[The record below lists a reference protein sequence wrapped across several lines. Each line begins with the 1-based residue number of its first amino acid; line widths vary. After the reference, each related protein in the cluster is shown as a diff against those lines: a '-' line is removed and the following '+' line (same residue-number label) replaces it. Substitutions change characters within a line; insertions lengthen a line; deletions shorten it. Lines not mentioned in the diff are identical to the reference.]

1 MRAILGLGG
10 LLVVMAIVAIL
21 MKQNLSTTRTT
32 AVPASVEG
40 VNVPKLD
47 TSKNVHEQSQQIQKQ
62 VQDDLNKAL
71 QQGNERLE
79 SLDK

>member
-10 LLVVMAIVAIL
+10 LLVVMAIVGIL
-21 MKQNLSTTRTT
+21 MKQNLSATRAST
-32 AVPASVEG
+32 APAAAQG
-40 VNVPKLD
+40 VNVPQID
-47 TSKNVHEQSQQIQKQ
+47 SSKNVREQSQQVQKQ

>member
-21 MKQNLSTTRTT
+21 MKQNLNATR
-32 AVPASVEG
+32 ASAAPAAAQG
-40 VNVPKLD
+40 VNVPQID
-47 TSKNVHEQSQQIQKQ
+47 ASKNVREQSQQVQKQ